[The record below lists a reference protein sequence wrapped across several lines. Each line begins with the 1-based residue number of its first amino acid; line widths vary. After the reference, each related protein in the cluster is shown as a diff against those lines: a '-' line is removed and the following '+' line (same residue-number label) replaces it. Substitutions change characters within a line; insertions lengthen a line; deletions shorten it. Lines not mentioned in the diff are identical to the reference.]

1 MRIPNGPLFK
11 RYELYLM
18 LALVIAFIAFANLH
32 VVL

>member
-1 MRIPNGPLFK
+1 MRIPNSPLFK

-18 LALVIAFIAFANLH
+18 LALALAFICFASLN